1 MPSKVVAV
9 TGGSGQIGTLVLRR
23 LVNDP
28 DIARV
33 ISIDRR
39 PPYVAST
46 KLQPIDA
53 DIRDHDLARHF
64 TNCEAVVHCAA
75 LVAARAPPEIF
86 HSVNV
91 DGGKNVFRAAVSAG
105 VKTIVHISSV
115 MAYGCAANHP
125 VPIDEH
131 AIRVDQP
138 DFPYVSCK
146 FQLEEFIDQFE
157 KDEPDVAISRIR
169 ANVLI
174 GRNMPHLLGKLLHVG
189 WIPDIGGTPLPLV
202 WDEDVADLVMAAL
215 RNRARGAFNA
225 SAEDLLNADELG
237 RRVGFRSVRTPSLLV
252 LAYRTLRAAL
262 ASFGLHLLPD
272 PAWVDKMRGA
282 MLVASSKRART
293 ELGWC
298 PHYPT
303 ATAVVKRFQE
313 VSPRGTDLR
322 VQLFL
327 WFSILLLD
335 RRSAI
340 LPDRRCRINIC
351 VDGPTGRDL
360 TFLLT
365 PDRIKVASGPRPNPS
380 STIVLRDSVFR
391 ALLVGTIEPDRA
403 RRDGR
408 ISVEGEAAD
417 WTVFRRLV
425 ELLVAPQRAG
435 GIRGTLIRFMARLLA
450 SSKPV
455 DRPDSSSVR

>member
-1 MPSKVVAV
+1 M
-9 TGGSGQIGTLVLRR
+9 
-23 LVNDP
+23 
-28 DIARV
+28 
-33 ISIDRR
+33 
-39 PPYVAST
+39 ST
-46 KLQPIDA
+46 
-53 DIRDHDLARHF
+53 
-64 TNCEAVVHCAA
+64 
-75 LVAARAPPEIF
+75 AARMSFVRPSAPVSRPSSI
-86 HSVNV
+86 SPRSWPMAVRQTIPSRSTSMRSASINRT
-91 DGGKNVFRAAVSAG
+91 FRMCPASFSWRNSSINSKRMSRTSQSA
-105 VKTIVHISSV
+105 
-115 MAYGCAANHP
+115 
-125 VPIDEH
+125 E
-131 AIRVDQP
+131 
-138 DFPYVSCK
+138 
-146 FQLEEFIDQFE
+146 
-157 KDEPDVAISRIR
+157 R

-225 SAEDLLNADELG
+225 SAEDLLNADELA

-272 PAWVDKMRGA
+272 PAWVDKMRSA

-335 RRSAI
+335 RR
-340 LPDRRCRINIC
+340 
-351 VDGPTGRDL
+351 
-360 TFLLT
+360 
-365 PDRIKVASGPRPNPS
+365 
-380 STIVLRDSVFR
+380 
-391 ALLVGTIEPDRA
+391 
-403 RRDGR
+403 
-408 ISVEGEAAD
+408 
-417 WTVFRRLV
+417 
-425 ELLVAPQRAG
+425 
-435 GIRGTLIRFMARLLA
+435 
-450 SSKPV
+450 
-455 DRPDSSSVR
+455 